1 MTSSTT
7 PAMTAADVRRIV
19 ESLSPVPYR
28 ENLEQ
33 PRADEAEDIEKIIG
47 SLHKNNERAYKK
59 FKHGLR
65 DAHAKSHAILRGE
78 LIVNPDLPDILA
90 QGMFA
95 EARSYPV
102 IARISTTSGV
112 LRSDRNRGVRGL
124 GVKAI
129 GVQGERAMK
138 DPQDESN
145 VTQDFVLVTH
155 EEFLFADAHAYR
167 KLGMLSATLLARL
180 SDGALWAGSELLS
193 ALKKIG
199 LPIPPNLAVF
209 IAPNRPILGETFYSS
224 APIRYGDY
232 VARFKYEPTSPE
244 VKALADQTLPRN
256 PGQDEHRDL
265 IMAFFEK
272 HPAEYTFSVQLCL
285 DEKQMPIEDAT
296 KPWKSPYLP
305 VAKVVFP
312 QQNPYSALR
321 RAYGDDV
328 LSFNSWRGLEAHR
341 PLGSI
346 NRLKRKVYEA
356 SSDFRHKMNR
366 IDRHEPFDIAELPD

>member
-1 MTSSTT
+1 MTA
-7 PAMTAADVRRIV
+7 AMTAADVRRIA
-19 ESLSPVPYR
+19 ESLNPVPYR
-28 ENLEQ
+28 EDLEQ
-33 PRADEAEDIEKIIG
+33 PKAGEAEDIEKIVK
-47 SLHKNNERAYKK
+47 SLKKNNERAYKK

-78 LIVNPDLPDILA
+78 LIVNPDLPEVLA

-124 GVKAI
+124 GIKAI
-129 GVQGERAMK
+129 GVHGERAMHDPK
-138 DPQDESN
+138 DDPN

-167 KLGMLSATLLARL
+167 TLGMLSATLLARL
-180 SDGALWAGSELLS
+180 SDGALWVGSELLS
-193 ALKKIG
+193 ALRKVG
-199 LPIPPNLAVF
+199 LPLPANLAVF
-209 IAPNRPILGETFYSS
+209 IAPNRPILGETFFSS
-224 APIRYGDY
+224 APIRYGKY
-232 VARFKYEPTSPE
+232 VVRFKYEPTSPE
-244 VKALADQTLPRN
+244 VKALSDQTLPRN

-272 HPAEYTFSVQLCL
+272 NSAEYTLSVQLCT
-285 DEKQMPIEDAT
+285 DELTMPIEDAT
-296 KPWKSPYLP
+296 KHWDSPYLP
-305 VAKVVFP
+305 VAKVIWP
-312 QQNPYSALR
+312 QQNPYSAVR

-346 NRLKRKVYEA
+346 NRLKLKVYEA
-356 SSDFRHKMNR
+356 SSDFRHQVNN
-366 IDRHEPFDIAELPD
+366 IERHEPSDISELPD